1 MIIRDEIGSGE
12 DRRKRRRDWEGVVQV
27 RSNRRCKGRH
37 EREDMVGCGR
47 RVSNRGQGKALW
59 KH

>member
-1 MIIRDEIGSGE
+1 MIIRDDIGGRE
-12 DRRKRRRDWEGVVQV
+12 DRRNRKWNWEGVVQV
-27 RSNRRCKGRH
+27 RSDRRCRGRH

-47 RVSNRGQGKALW
+47 GVGNRGQGKALW